1 MKARITLSALLA
13 AALLVLAGCGYHI
26 GYMGHPQI
34 RTVGIEPVVND
45 TTFYNAS
52 AMLRNA
58 LAEQFM
64 VDGTYKV
71 VANSKADCLVCV
83 RIVSVTMNAITETSY
98 NNDGDIFAPD
108 EWRITVTAEY
118 SVIVPGNREP
128 LIKLRTVSG
137 STDFQSPG
145 DIASGRQRG
154 LQMAC
159 RDLAETIVEFT
170 AEGF

>member
-1 MKARITLSALLA
+1 MRSRILLPALLA
-13 AALLVLAGCGYHI
+13 AALLIPAGCNYHI

-34 RTVGIEPVVND
+34 QTVGIEPVVND

-83 RIVSVTMNAITETSY
+83 RIVSVTMSAITETSF
-98 NNDGDIFAPD
+98 NNDGDIFTPD
-108 EWRITVTAEY
+108 EWSITVTAEF

-159 RDLAETIVEFT
+159 RNLAETIVEFT

>member
-1 MKARITLSALLA
+1 MRSRILLPALLA
-13 AALLVLAGCGYHI
+13 AALLIPAGCGYHI

-34 RTVGIEPVVND
+34 QTVGIEPVVND

-83 RIVSVTMNAITETSY
+83 RIVSVTMSAITETSY
-98 NNDGDIFAPD
+98 NNDGDIFTPD
-108 EWRITVTAEY
+108 EWSITVTAEY

-159 RDLAETIVEFT
+159 RDLAEKIVEFT

>member
-1 MKARITLSALLA
+1 MRSRILLPALLA
-13 AALLVLAGCGYHI
+13 AALLIPAGCNYHI

-34 RTVGIEPVVND
+34 QTVGIEPVVND

-83 RIVSVTMNAITETSY
+83 RIVSVTMSAITETSY
-98 NNDGDIFAPD
+98 NNDGDIFTPD
-108 EWRITVTAEY
+108 EWSITVTAEF

-137 STDFQSPG
+137 TTDFQSPG
-145 DIASGRQRG
+145 DMASGRQRG

-159 RDLAETIVEFT
+159 RGLAEKIVEFT